1 MGVAI
6 DWRAEMSLADDAV
19 ARATLEA
26 PPHGVG
32 ALVARRDLFDVL
44 GRARRVVQV
53 SAPAG
58 SGKTSLLRSWVAE
71 AALTD
76 SVAWV
81 SVAAQEHDPQ
91 RFWLLVLDAVR
102 ATMAGSSL
110 VRELTPAPDL
120 DSGAIAERLLAD
132 LSPLDER
139 IWLVIDD
146 LHELCSDDVFRQL
159 ELLLMRAP
167 TALRFVLVSRHE
179 LHLGLHRLRLEGEV
193 TEIRAAHLRFSIDES
208 RALFESAGVQLSE
221 SGIALLAE
229 RTEGWAAGLRLAA
242 LSLAGHQ
249 DPERFAAA
257 FAGSERT
264 VAEYLVAEVLNR
276 QPQQVRR
283 VLLRTSV
290 LERVSGPLADLL
302 TGGSDGQ
309 RVLQEL
315 EQAGAFVV
323 SLDPRRSW
331 FRYHPLFADLLQLE
345 LRRTAADELPAL
357 HRAASNWFLEHGHA
371 VEAIRHAQAAE
382 EWTLA
387 CRLLSDNWF
396 GFILSGQRAAAHQL
410 LAGFPLN
417 AVAADA
423 ELSALRAAYELDRG
437 SPDEAER
444 YLAIAMQA
452 GEWEALDRR
461 AHLQLVLVIVRLSIA
476 SHRGDLEAVVEQA
489 HRLLA
494 PAEGPDVSQ
503 VGLSDELRALAMLEF
518 GVAELWTGRFAAA
531 ERHLEQA
538 LAMAQRI
545 ERPFLELG
553 AVAHL
558 AQIAIFD
565 SVPRGAQ
572 RSKEAI
578 ELAQRHGW
586 ADDPVTGVAHAIHG
600 IALVV
605 QGRLEE
611 AEAWLQ
617 HAEGTRL
624 PRVSPA
630 GGLMLYVMRGLL
642 EAANGDDAGALR
654 AFRSAQRLGELLVQP
669 HLLAARIPGHL
680 VRTLVRLGEVERAE
694 EILAQIDDAERELPE
709 IRIAGAALRLAR
721 DDPKGAADMLAGLL
735 DERALAMRPRVW
747 PVQALLLEAMARDA
761 LGDTDRAERALER
774 SLDLAEPE
782 GLLIPFLLYPAAG
795 LLARHRRRR
804 TSHPALI
811 SEIVDLLAGRR
822 PARRRDTTHLLS
834 GPLTESETR
843 VLRYLPTNL
852 SAPEIAGELYLS
864 LNTIRT
870 HMRHLYSK
878 LGVHTR
884 AEAVERARAFG
895 LLAPSSRPG

>member
-1 MGVAI
+1 
-6 DWRAEMSLADDAV
+6 
-19 ARATLEA
+19 
-26 PPHGVG
+26 VG
-32 ALVARRDLFDVL
+32 ALVPRRELFDVL
-44 GRARRVVQV
+44 GRAGRVIQV

-58 SGKTSLLRSWVAE
+58 SGKTSLLRSWIAE
-71 AALTD
+71 AELMD

-81 SVAAQEHDPQ
+81 SVAARERDPQ
-91 RFWLLVLDAVR
+91 RFWLSVLDAVR
-102 ATMAGSSL
+102 ATKAGSSL
-110 VRELTPAPDL
+110 VREVTPAPDL
-120 DSGAIAERLLAD
+120 DGGAIAERLLGD
-132 LSPLDER
+132 LSPLDEP
-139 IWLVIDD
+139 IWLVFDD

-159 ELLLMRAP
+159 ELWLMRAP
-167 TALRFVLVSRHE
+167 AVLRFVLVSRRE
-179 LHLGLHRLRLEGEV
+179 LRLGLHRLRLEGEL
-193 TEIRAAHLRFSIDES
+193 TEIRAGDLRFSLDES

-221 SGIALLAE
+221 SGVALLAE

-242 LSLAGHQ
+242 LSLAGHH

-264 VAEYLVAEVLNR
+264 VAEYLVAEVLDR
-276 QPQQVRR
+276 QPEQVRR
-283 VLLRTSV
+283 LLLRTSV
-290 LERVSGPLADLL
+290 LERVSGPLADWL

-315 EQAGAFVV
+315 EEAGAFVV
-323 SLDPRRSW
+323 SLDARRSW

-357 HRAASNWFLEHGHA
+357 HRAAGEWFSEHGHA
-371 VEAIRHAQAAE
+371 VEAIRHTQAAE
-382 EWTLA
+382 DWTLA

-396 GFILSGQRAAAHQL
+396 GLILSGQRATAHQL
-410 LAGFPLN
+410 LAGFPLS
-417 AVAADA
+417 AVASDA

-437 SPDEAER
+437 SPNEAER
-444 YLAIAMQA
+444 HLAIATEA
-452 GEWEALDRR
+452 AESEALDRR

-476 SHRGDLEAVVEQA
+476 SHRGDLQAVVQQA

-494 PAEGPDVSQ
+494 PAEAPGVAQ
-503 VGLSDELRALAMLEF
+503 LGLGDELRALALLEF
-518 GVAELWTGRFAAA
+518 GVAELWTGRFDAA
-531 ERHLEQA
+531 EQHLEQA

-565 SVPRGAQ
+565 SVPRGAE

-586 ADDPVTGVAHAIHG
+586 ADDPVTGVAYAIHG

-611 AEAWLQ
+611 AESFLQ

-624 PRVSPA
+624 PWVSPA

-654 AFRSAQRLGELLVQP
+654 AFRSAERLGELLVQP

-694 EILAQIDDAERELPE
+694 EILAQINHAQRELPE

-721 DDPKGAADMLAGLL
+721 DDPKGAADMLAALL

-747 PVQALLLEAMARDA
+747 PVQALLLEAIARDA

-774 SLDLAEPE
+774 ALDLAEPE

-795 LLARHRRRR
+795 LLERHRRRR

-811 SEIVDLLAGRR
+811 SEIVDLLAGRT
-822 PARRRDTTHLLS
+822 PAPRRDATHLLS

>member
-1 MGVAI
+1 MSPADNTVG
-6 DWRAEMSLADDAV
+6 RAV
-19 ARATLEA
+19 IQA

-32 ALVARRDLFDVL
+32 ALVPRRELFDVL

-58 SGKTSLLRSWVAE
+58 SGKTSLLRSWIAE
-71 AALTD
+71 AELRD

-81 SVAAQEHDPQ
+81 SVAAKEGDPQ
-91 RFWLLVLDAVR
+91 RFWLSVLDGVR
-102 ATMAGSSL
+102 ATRAGSSL
-110 VRELTPAPDL
+110 VGELTPAPDL
-120 DSGAIAERLLAD
+120 DGGAIVERLLAD
-132 LSPLDER
+132 LSPLDEP

-146 LHELCSDDVFRQL
+146 LHELCSDDAFRRL
-159 ELLLMRAP
+159 ELLLARAP
-167 TALRFVLVSRHE
+167 AVLRFVLLSRRE
-179 LHLGLHRLRLEGEV
+179 LRLGLHRLRLEGEL
-193 TEIRAAHLRFSIDES
+193 TEIRAEDLRFSLDES

-221 SGIALLAE
+221 SWVALLAE

-242 LSLAGHQ
+242 LSLAGHH

-264 VAEYLVAEVLNR
+264 VAEYLVAEVLDR
-276 QPQQVRR
+276 QPEQVRR
-283 VLLRTSV
+283 LLLRTSV

-357 HRAASNWFLEHGHA
+357 HRAAAMWFSEHGYA

-387 CRLLSDNWF
+387 GRVLSDNWF
-396 GFILSGQRAAAHQL
+396 RFILSGERATAHQL
-410 LAGFPLN
+410 LAGFPLS
-417 AVAADA
+417 ALATDA
-423 ELSALRAAYELDRG
+423 ELSALRAACELDRG
-437 SPDEAER
+437 SPDEAGR
-444 YLAIAMQA
+444 CLAIATQA
-452 GEWEALDRR
+452 AESEALDRR
-461 AHLQLVLVIVRLSIA
+461 AQLQLVLAIVRLSIA
-476 SHRGDLEAVVEQA
+476 SHRGDLRAVVEEA

-494 PAEGPDVSQ
+494 PAEAPDVAQ
-503 VGLSDELRALAMLEF
+503 LGLGDDLRALALLEF
-518 GVAELWTGRFAAA
+518 GVAELWTGRFEAA

-538 LAMAQRI
+538 LAMSQRI
-545 ERPFLELG
+545 ERPFVELG

-565 SVPRGAQ
+565 SVLRGAE

-586 ADDPVTGVAHAIHG
+586 ADDPVTGVAYAIHG

-605 QGRLEE
+605 QGRLDE
-611 AEAWLQ
+611 AELWLQ
-617 HAEGTRL
+617 HAEATRL
-624 PRVSPA
+624 PWVSPA

-642 EAANGDDAGALR
+642 EAANGDDAEALK
-654 AFRSAQRLGELLVQP
+654 AFRSAERLGELLVQP
-669 HLLAARIPGHL
+669 HVLAARIPGHL
-680 VRTLVRLGEVERAE
+680 VRTLVRLGELQRAE
-694 EILAQIDDAERELPE
+694 EILAEMSDAERALPE
-709 IRIAGAALRLAR
+709 MRIAGAALRLAR
-721 DDPKGAADMLAGLL
+721 DDPEGAADMLAALL
-735 DERALAMRPRVW
+735 DEQALAMRPRVW
-747 PVQALLLEAMARDA
+747 PVQALLLEAISRDG
-761 LGDTDRAERALER
+761 LGDTDLAERALER

-795 LLARHRRRR
+795 LLERHRRRR
-804 TSHPALI
+804 TSHSALV
-811 SEIVDLLAGRR
+811 SEILDLLAGRA
-822 PARRRDTTHLLS
+822 PPRRRGTTQLRS

-878 LGVHTR
+878 LAVHTR
-884 AEAVERARAFG
+884 AEAVERARALG

>member
-1 MGVAI
+1 M
-6 DWRAEMSLADDAV
+6 
-19 ARATLEA
+19 
-26 PPHGVG
+26 
-32 ALVARRDLFDVL
+32 
-44 GRARRVVQV
+44 VQV

-58 SGKTSLLRSWVAE
+58 SGKTSLLRSWIAE
-71 AALTD
+71 AELRD

-81 SVAAQEHDPQ
+81 SVAAREGDPQ
-91 RFWLLVLDAVR
+91 RFWLSVLDAVR
-102 ATMAGSSL
+102 ATRAGSSL
-110 VRELTPAPDL
+110 VGELTPAPDL
-120 DSGAIAERLLAD
+120 DGGAIVERLLAD
-132 LSPLDER
+132 LSPLDEP

-146 LHELCSDDVFRQL
+146 LHELCSDDAFRQL

-167 TALRFVLVSRHE
+167 AVLRFVLLSRGE
-179 LHLGLHRLRLEGEV
+179 LHLGLHRLRLEGEL
-193 TEIRAAHLRFSIDES
+193 TEIRAADLRFSLDES

-221 SGIALLAE
+221 SWVALLAE

-242 LSLAGHQ
+242 LSLAGHH

-264 VAEYLVAEVLNR
+264 VAEYLVAEVLDR
-276 QPQQVRR
+276 QPEQVRR
-283 VLLRTSV
+283 LLLRTSV

-302 TGGSDGQ
+302 TAGSDGQ
-309 RVLQEL
+309 QVLQEL
-315 EQAGAFVV
+315 EEAGAFVV

-331 FRYHPLFADLLQLE
+331 FRYHPLFAELLQLE

-357 HRAASNWFLEHGHA
+357 HRAAAKWFSEHGHA

-396 GFILSGQRAAAHQL
+396 GLILSGQRTTAHQL
-410 LAGFPLN
+410 LAGFPLS

-444 YLAIAMQA
+444 HLAIATQA
-452 GEWEALDRR
+452 AESEALNRR
-461 AHLQLVLVIVRLSIA
+461 AQLQLVLAIVRLSIA
-476 SHRGDLEAVVEQA
+476 SHRGDLQAVVEEA

-494 PAEGPDVSQ
+494 PAEAPGVAQ
-503 VGLSDELRALAMLEF
+503 LGLGDDLRALALLEF
-518 GVAELWTGRFAAA
+518 GVAELWTGRFEAA

-545 ERPFLELG
+545 ERPFVELG

-565 SVPRGAQ
+565 SVLRGAE

-586 ADDPVTGVAHAIHG
+586 ADDPVTGVAYAIHG

-611 AEAWLQ
+611 AESWLQ
-617 HAEGTRL
+617 HAEATRL
-624 PRVSPA
+624 PWVSPA
-630 GGLMLYVMRGLL
+630 GGLVLYVMRGLL
-642 EAANGDDAGALR
+642 EAANGDDVEALK
-654 AFRSAQRLGELLVQP
+654 AFRSAERLGELLVQP
-669 HLLAARIPGHL
+669 HVLAARIPGHL
-680 VRTLVRLGEVERAE
+680 VRTLVRLGELERAE
-694 EILAQIDDAERELPE
+694 EILAEMSDAERALPE
-709 IRIAGAALRLAR
+709 MRIAGAALRLAR
-721 DDPKGAADMLAGLL
+721 DDPEGAADMLAALL
-735 DERALAMRPRVW
+735 DEQALAMRPRVW
-747 PVQALLLEAMARDA
+747 PVQALLLEAISRDA
-761 LGDTDRAERALER
+761 LADTDLAERALER

-795 LLARHRRRR
+795 LLERHRRRR
-804 TSHPALI
+804 TSHAALI
-811 SEIVDLLAGRR
+811 SEILDLLAGRAPPR
-822 PARRRDTTHLLS
+822 GRDTTQLLS

-884 AEAVERARAFG
+884 AEAVERARALG

>member
-1 MGVAI
+1 MI
-6 DWRAEMSLADDAV
+6 
-19 ARATLEA
+19 
-26 PPHGVG
+26 
-32 ALVARRDLFDVL
+32 
-44 GRARRVVQV
+44 QV
-53 SAPAG
+53 TAPAG
-58 SGKTSLLRSWVAE
+58 SGKTSLLRSWIAE
-71 AALTD
+71 AELTD

-81 SVAAQEHDPQ
+81 SVAAKVRDPQ
-91 RFWLLVLDAVR
+91 RFWLSVLDAIR
-102 ATMAGSSL
+102 ETKAGSSL

-120 DSGAIAERLLAD
+120 DSGAIVERLLAD
-132 LSPLDER
+132 LSPLDEP

-146 LHELCSDDVFRQL
+146 LHELCPDDGFRQL
-159 ELLLMRAP
+159 ELLLMRSPAV
-167 TALRFVLVSRHE
+167 LRFVLLSRRE
-179 LHLGLHRLRLEGEV
+179 LHLGLHRLRLEGEL
-193 TEIRAAHLRFSIDES
+193 TEILAAHLRFSIDES

-221 SGIALLAE
+221 PGVALLAE

-242 LSLAGHQ
+242 LSLAGH
-249 DPERFAAA
+249 DDVERFASA

-264 VAEYLVAEVLNR
+264 VAEYLVAEVLDR
-276 QPQQVRR
+276 QPEEVRR
-283 VLLRTSV
+283 LLLRTSV

-315 EQAGAFVV
+315 EEAGAFVV
-323 SLDPRRSW
+323 ALDPRRSW

-345 LRRTAADELPAL
+345 LRRTAADEFPAL
-357 HRAASNWFLEHGHA
+357 HRAAAKWFSERGHA

-387 CRLLSDNWF
+387 RRLLSDNWF
-396 GFILSGQRAAAHQL
+396 GLILSGQRATAHQL
-410 LAGFPLN
+410 LAGFPLS
-417 AVAADA
+417 AEATDA

-444 YLAIAMQA
+444 HLAIATQA
-452 GEWEALDRR
+452 AESEPLDRR
-461 AHLQLVLVIVRLSIA
+461 AHLQLVLAIVRLSIA
-476 SHRGDLEAVVEQA
+476 SHRGDLQAVVKQA

-494 PAEGPDVSQ
+494 PAEAPDVAQ
-503 VGLSDELRALAMLEF
+503 LALSDDLRALALLEF
-518 GVAELWTGRFAAA
+518 GVAELWTGRFEAA

-538 LAMAQRI
+538 LAVAQRI

-553 AVAHL
+553 ALAHL

-565 SVPRGAQ
+565 SVPRGAE

-586 ADDPVTGVAHAIHG
+586 ADEPVTGVAYAIHG

-611 AEAWLQ
+611 AESWLQ

-624 PRVSPA
+624 PWVSPA
-630 GGLMLYVMRGLL
+630 GGLMLNVMRGLL
-642 EAANGDDAGALR
+642 EAASGDDAEAR
-654 AFRSAQRLGELLVQP
+654 KAFRSAERLGELLVQP
-669 HLLAARIPGHL
+669 HVLAARIPGHL
-680 VRTLVRLGEVERAE
+680 IRTLVRLGELEHAEEVLAELNEAERA
-694 EILAQIDDAERELPE
+694 LPE
-709 IRIAGAALRLAR
+709 MRIASAAVRLAR
-721 DDPKGAADMLAGLL
+721 DDPEGATRVLAPLVQ
-735 DERALAMRPRVW
+735 ERALAMRPRVW
-747 PVQALLLEAMARDA
+747 PVQAILLEAIARDA
-761 LGDTDRAERALER
+761 LGDSDLAELALER
-774 SLDLAEPE
+774 ALDLAEPE
-782 GLLIPFLLYPAAG
+782 GLLIPFLLYPAAA
-795 LLARHRRRR
+795 LLERHRRRR

-811 SEIVDLLAGRR
+811 SEIVDLLAGRT
-822 PARRRDTTHLLS
+822 PARPRDATHLLS
-834 GPLTESETR
+834 GPLTASETR